1 MKGLIIKDIYSM
13 KKYAK
18 SSLITVGLMLVYS
31 IFLKNTSFVSF
42 MICFFSMSIVMTILG
57 DDEVNH
63 WDKYALCMPV
73 DRRLMVREKY
83 VMILLILM
91 GTGLA
96 ACLVSGGMAAVLKLD
111 VLSSLQMSYIAI
123 GMVSLITAI
132 VTPVCYKI
140 GIQKARYVMIACAL
154 IPTVLLLLFFDM
166 LEKSGVVIQE
176 EQLPTLMRNINIA
189 MPFVLLILMLISYSI
204 SLSIYRKKEW

>member
-1 MKGLIIKDIYSM
+1 MKGLIIKDFYSM
-13 KKYAK
+13 KKYTK
-18 SSLITVGLMLVYS
+18 SLMITAGLMLVYS

-132 VTPVCYKI
+132 VIPVCYKI
-140 GIQKARYVMIACAL
+140 GIQKARYVMIVCAL

-176 EQLPTLMRNINIA
+176 EQLPSLMRNVNIA

-204 SLSIYRKKEW
+204 SLSIYSKKEW